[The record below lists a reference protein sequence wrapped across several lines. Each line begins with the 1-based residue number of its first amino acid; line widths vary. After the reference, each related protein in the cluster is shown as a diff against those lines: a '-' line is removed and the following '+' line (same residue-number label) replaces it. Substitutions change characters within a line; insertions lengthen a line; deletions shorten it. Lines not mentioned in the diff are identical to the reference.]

1 MTNTINI
8 SVTNSNMSP
17 RFIEVG
23 AEGQE
28 GIIKLS
34 LSFDDGWSGLAKSVV
49 FYDKRRIKTV
59 SYDFLGFDSCEVEIP
74 SVILSEDGRHP
85 FIIVGSEI
93 VGDDVVTAREIP
105 RKITECAF
113 ICVGD
118 SIYPELNSTA
128 IEALDTDAYS
138 SFLEAYFGCLATAEE
153 LKGQYSGLTGKVGE
167 AEGYAN
173 SAKSYA
179 VGGTGTRENEG
190 TDNAK
195 HYSELSG
202 ASATEAKASEKAAND
217 AKEIAV
223 GKAEET
229 KKALSDMRSMY
240 SQGQSDISAQREAAE
255 KAKVAAEKAKTDA
268 EKAKNDASGYA
279 ATCGENASNSGLH
292 ANTAWASADKAQSY
306 AVGHTGTRDNENTDN
321 AKYYSEVAKNAAVD
335 LETSVASAEA
345 FKVAAQ
351 KSAEDANAAYESASE
366 IIGAATEEVNAAKAK
381 TFEARDDA
389 FYAKDKAESAR
400 NEAVEV
406 SEKLS
411 GTLCYMGEVDALPE
425 NAEKGQVYKLS
436 ADYMSG
442 HYVVPTT
449 DVVGIET
456 DIPEYGLSVIN
467 TNADGAV
474 NALLEYV
481 REGAVLGSYGDFPN
495 HHYYYNGVRY
505 SFPEST
511 PGYGATVV
519 YTDANFNSLL
529 LSGNP
534 IVCDLTYVSEMPKVL
549 ENCFAGV
556 KGTKGMCFVWDGTEW
571 KSLDA
576 DYASDIADKSVTT
589 DKIADLAITS
599 VKIADF
605 SIGDIKLSANAVGT
619 SKIQNYAVTSDKL
632 SSTAVTSSK
641 INGSISVNK
650 GGTGRSKWDAYKMIY
665 PSSATVFAQLDLPT
679 AESVLCQNTSGAPYW
694 KFLSEIGGSSGG
706 GGYKKIGYTDD
717 CDYKVSAS
725 SGGKAAFDTAIAA
738 ASDGD
743 VILVLAGTYGGS
755 GTLNIAK
762 NLTFVGIGMPNVTF
776 AINVSKTGTSDS
788 YTFYTANFFAMTL
801 ANVDADYDSD
811 NYSGKSE
818 ANICSCYVTGSASFG
833 GTAINTVFSDTV
845 SNPSFLCVIN
855 MYNCKIAKSY
865 LEMSNGDKFDG
876 CNITVPDSVTS
887 TTSTYGGYLKN
898 CTIYLPQ
905 GFQSLSGYQGVNNC
919 TFIASG
925 SISISTQDGT
935 PETMSG
941 NRQIQYSTI

>member
-8 SVTNSNMSP
+8 SVTNGNMSP

-411 GTLCYMGEVDALPE
+411 GTLCYMGEVDVLPE

-436 ADYMSG
+436 ADYTSG
-442 HYVVPTT
+442 HYEVPTT
-449 DVVGIET
+449 DVSGI
-456 DIPEYGLSVIN
+456 Y
-467 TNADGAV
+467 TNNPSEGYSNIQADGAV
-474 NALLEYV
+474 KALLEYV
-481 REGAVLGSYGDFPN
+481 YTGVSLGSYGDFPN
-495 HHYYYNGVRY
+495 YHYYYNGQRY
-505 SFPEST
+505 SIPAVTS
-511 PGYGATVV
+511 YGRDGIIIYA
-519 YTDANFNSLL
+519 DARFESLL
-529 LSGNP
+529 LSGEP
-534 IVCDLTYVSEMPKVL
+534 IVCDLTRVDAMPIVL
-549 ENCFAGV
+549 VNCFAGI
-556 KGTKGMCFVWDGTEW
+556 KGTKGMCFVWDGAEW

-576 DYASDIADKSVTT
+576 DSATLADKSVTT

-599 VKIADF
+599 PKIA
-605 SIGDIKLSANAVGT
+605 
-619 SKIQNYAVTSDKL
+619 NYAVTADKL
-632 SSTAVTSSK
+632 SPAAITSSK
-641 INGSISVNK
+641 INGIIAVGK

-665 PSSATVFAQLDLPT
+665 PSSATAFAQLDLPT
-679 AESVLCQNTSGAPYW
+679 AESVLCQKTSGAPYW
-694 KFLSEIGGSSGG
+694 KFLSEIGGSGSS

-725 SGGKAAFDTAIAA
+725 SGGKAAFEAAISA

-743 VILVLAGTYGGS
+743 TILVLAGDYGGS
-755 GTLNIAK
+755 GTLNITK
-762 NLTFVGIGMPNVTF
+762 NLTFVGIGMPNVMF